1 MKRIMFGIIAV
12 VFALTVTAKEKET
25 KTGNDSENT
34 ATVALSGTV
43 YDSDS
48 GELLVGVEVKIDGTD
63 TKTYTD
69 FDGNFS
75 FENIKPGEYKLVANY
90 ISYKKSAETLHVDAS
105 KNQVNI
111 KLENSN

>member
-1 MKRIMFGIIAV
+1 MKKLIIGFLSIMLAV
-12 VFALTVTAKEKET
+12 AVTANEEEG
-25 KTGNDSENT
+25 KTAGNSDNS

-43 YDSDS
+43 FDSTS
-48 GELLVGVEVKIDGTD
+48 GELLVGVEVTIDGTE

-75 FENIKPGEYKLVANY
+75 FDNMKPGEYKLVTSY
-90 ISYKKSAETLHVDAS
+90 ISYKKSSETLKVDS
-105 KNQVNI
+105 KENQVKI